1 MSVGPAP
8 GSGAAA
14 WGPPPHPLP
23 TLRAG
28 GFTAASDAGAWEPEP
43 EPGTPLRRLWLV
55 SLVGR
60 REAVLA
66 LWARLIKGETL
77 ALAEAELG
85 PARACRLARPDV
97 AGTWKLYQA
106 PLPAAGGFQAV
117 LVPEA
122 ALHGAER
129 PDFLLLPR
137 RPSETAA
144 LYYRFLNRRV
154 DLPLHPSWAGW
165 LWDRARSDG
174 EAEPLEAWGLEAY
187 RCRSEP
193 VRLAADVAAALRR
206 GTLPIPEPTGR
217 AEPRPVPTEADRPTE
232 ARPVGGA
239 RP

>member
-1 MSVGPAP
+1 MSGGLATE
-8 GSGAAA
+8 GGAAA
-14 WGPPPHPLP
+14 WGPSPEPLP

-28 GFTAASDAGAWEPEP
+28 GFAAASDAGAWEPDP
-43 EPGTPLRRLWLV
+43 APGVPTRRLWLV

-77 ALAEAELG
+77 ALAESELG
-85 PARACRLARPDV
+85 PARACRLAGPDV

-106 PLPAAGGFQAV
+106 PLPAAGGSQAV
-117 LVPEA
+117 LVPEV

-137 RPSETAA
+137 RPAEAAA

-154 DLPLHPSWAGW
+154 GVPLHPSWAAW

-174 EAEPLEAWGLEAY
+174 EAETLEAWGLAAY

-193 VRLAADVAAALRR
+193 ARLAADVAVALRR
-206 GTLPIPEPTGR
+206 GTLPIPEPTGQ
-217 AEPRPVPTEADRPTE
+217 AEPRPAVTQVDRTTA
-232 ARPVGGA
+232 ARPVGGT